1 MDCPWTFSAFLAPDG
16 PAVETATELA
26 AEPGAGSVRL
36 HRIRQLRGR
45 ILFDGG
51 RRPAFREP
59 DDQPQDLGAWHFTAR
74 RVRDGQNGE
83 HGPPLGY
90 VRLLTPA
97 TAARYQSREFL
108 GDAAYEQVLHGAGL
122 VPDSVFEHSRLVV
135 EHRAR
140 KLGLGL
146 HLNALAVA
154 AAHELGAAAMIGT
167 SGTADGQDRFHAR
180 FGFHPVPGTRRYV
193 EKYTEDVVI
202 LLHRAADGAGEYTGL
217 VESYRLLFRDLMAE
231 AEAEAEA
238 EAQAQAQAA
247 SQATGESEVP
257 AQKAAQTA
265 AQTPAKVTA
274 RTKAAA
280 VSEPGPKVPAHRTV
294 TPPPGLVAIGES
306 DPQRWKPVLFRPT
319 RRDDRAALTAL
330 LNTGSV
336 REVADT
342 IEAQLEELIRARDP
356 GRPLAA
362 DALADARR
370 DQLEGLPPWDY
381 GTWAWYP
388 WSGRLV
394 HVLPREEYRLVRT
407 DRNRGKIDRP
417 EQRRLLAKRVGII
430 GLSVGNSAAV
440 TLAQEGVAGA
450 FKLADFDIL
459 SVSNLNRLRAGLHQ
473 VGVNKA
479 VLAARQMFEIDPY
492 LDIEI
497 FPAGLTEE
505 NIKEFFLGGHGP
517 IDLLVE
523 ECDTPW
529 VKLAAREAARDLGV
543 PVVMEANDRG
553 LLDVERFDREPRRPL
568 LHGRLGPLTAADCRL
583 LTPAERIRL
592 VLDMVDGERI
602 SPALAASFP
611 EIGRTL
617 SSWPQLASG
626 VALGGALVTET
637 ARRILLG
644 GRCASGRFY
653 VDLEEL
659 IAPDRD
665 VSGADGTGTDV
676 AGAGVPGG
684 IVEGAVAAATDVAN
698 AGQTGAASLPSAP

>member
-1 MDCPWTFSAFLAPDG
+1 MDSPWIFSAFPAPDDPDRDSG
-16 PAVETATELA
+16 VVKEMR
-26 AEPGAGSVRL
+26 RL
-36 HRIRQLRGR
+36 RAR
-45 ILFDGG
+45 ILFDDG
-51 RRPAFREP
+51 RRPDFREH

-74 RVRDGQNGE
+74 RTRDGV

-97 TAARYQSREFL
+97 TASRFQSREFL
-108 GDAAYEQVLHGAGL
+108 GSRDYDELLQERGL
-122 VPDSVFEHSRLVV
+122 RSATVFEHSRLVV

-146 HLNALAVA
+146 HLNALAIA

-193 EKYTEDVVI
+193 ERYTEDVVV
-202 LLHRAADGAGEYTGL
+202 LLHRTADGAGEYTAL
-217 VESYRLLFRDLMAE
+217 VEDYRLLFRELMAE
-231 AEAEAEA
+231 ADAEALA
-238 EAQAQAQAA
+238 EIAESGRESGLAFPVPERRSA
-247 SQATGESEVP
+247 SSSASNSGSASGASSPCVSGSVSNITPSP
-257 AQKAAQTA
+257 ASSPNSAPHPRLT
-265 AQTPAKVTA
+265 TIGPA
-274 RTKAAA
+274 
-280 VSEPGPKVPAHRTV
+280 
-294 TPPPGLVAIGES
+294 
-306 DPQRWKPVLFRPT
+306 DPHRWKPVLFHPT
-319 RRDDRAALTAL
+319 RPDDRAALAAL
-330 LNTGSV
+330 LGTGAV

-342 IEAQLEELIRARDP
+342 IESQLEELIRAREPGRVFDP
-356 GRPLAA
+356 GEMAA
-362 DALADARR
+362 ARR
-370 DQLEGLPPWDY
+370 DQLEGTALWDY
-381 GTWAWYP
+381 GSWAWYP

-394 HVLPREEYRLVRT
+394 HALPREEYRLVRT

-417 EQRRLLAKRVGII
+417 DQRRLLAKRVGVI

-450 FKLADFDIL
+450 FKLADFDVL

-497 FPAGLTEE
+497 FPTGLTGE
-505 NIKEFFLGGHGP
+505 NMREFFLGGHGP
-517 IDLLVE
+517 VDLLVE

-543 PVVMEANDRG
+543 PVVMDANDRG
-553 LLDVERFDREPRRPL
+553 LLDVERFDHEPHRPP
-568 LHGRLGPLTAADCRL
+568 LHGLLGALTAADCRE
-583 LTPAERIRL
+583 LTFDEKVQL
-592 VLDMVDGERI
+592 VLAMVDASRI
-602 SPALAASFP
+602 SPALATSIP

-626 VALGGALVTET
+626 VALGGALVTEA

-644 GRCASGRFY
+644 GPCPSGRFY

-665 VSGADGTGTDV
+665 QAPGQIPDQAPDQTLDQTRGRTRDQ
-676 AGAGVPGG
+676 AGVR
-684 IVEGAVAAATDVAN
+684 
-698 AGQTGAASLPSAP
+698 SLPSPP

>member
-1 MDCPWTFSAFLAPDG
+1 VLIMDSPWHFSAFLAPDSPSTDSG
-16 PAVETATELA
+16 
-26 AEPGAGSVRL
+26 RL
-36 HRIRQLRGR
+36 PEMRRLRAR
-45 ILFDGG
+45 ILFDQG
-51 RRPAFREP
+51 RRPAFREH
-59 DDQPQDLGAWHFTAR
+59 DEQVQDLGAWHFTAR
-74 RVRDGQNGE
+74 RTGE
-83 HGPPLGY
+83 GVHGPPLGY

-97 TAARYQSREFL
+97 TAAHFQSREFL
-108 GDAAYEQVLHGAGL
+108 GGPHYDEVLRAEGL
-122 VPDSVFEHSRLVV
+122 TDQTVFEHSRLVV

-202 LLHRAADGAGEYTGL
+202 LLHRAADGAGEYTAL
-217 VESYRLLFRDLMAE
+217 VDDYRLVVRELMAR
-231 AEAEAEA
+231 AEDSVRAVRPLGSAGSVSSLGSLGSA
-238 EAQAQAQAA
+238 GSVSSAGSLGSLGSAGHISSAHLSGA
-247 SQATGESEVP
+247 SGTSDAGGPAGFVAPYHPGPHPTEPAFTVP
-257 AQKAAQTA
+257 HRR
-265 AQTPAKVTA
+265 TPA
-274 RTKAAA
+274 AA
-280 VSEPGPKVPAHRTV
+280 G
-294 TPPPGLVAIGES
+294 PPPRLTAIGPA
-306 DPQRWKPVLFRPT
+306 DPHRWKPVLFRPI
-319 RRDDRAALTAL
+319 RHDDRVALAAL
-330 LNTGSV
+330 LNTGAV

-342 IEAQLEELIRARDP
+342 IEGQLDELIRARDP
-356 GRPLAA
+356 GRVLDA
-362 DALADARR
+362 DALAAARR
-370 DQLEGLPPWDY
+370 DQLQDTQPWDY

-417 EQRRLLAKRVGII
+417 EQRRLLGKRVGVI

-450 FKLADFDIL
+450 FKLADFDAL

-473 VGVNKA
+473 IGLNKA

-497 FPAGLTEE
+497 FPAGLTEDTVQ
-505 NIKEFFLGGHGP
+505 EFFRGGHGP

-543 PVVMEANDRG
+543 PVVMDANDRG
-553 LLDVERFDREPRRPL
+553 LLDVERFDHEPRRPL
-568 LHGRLGPLTAADCRL
+568 LHGRLGPLTADDCRDL
-583 LTPAERIRL
+583 SPAERVRL
-592 VLDMVDGERI
+592 VLDMVDADRI

-626 VALGGALVTET
+626 VALGGALVTEA

-644 GRCASGRFY
+644 GPCGSGRFY
-653 VDLEEL
+653 VDLVVL

-665 VSGADGTGTDV
+665 VAAAGVTGGGQ
-676 AGAGVPGG
+676 AGAGQ
-684 IVEGAVAAATDVAN
+684 A
-698 AGQTGAASLPSAP
+698 GAASLPSAP